1 MIRTKIQLRFNDM
14 DMLGHLYNGQYQHL
28 YDIAK
33 SDYFD
38 RVMGVS
44 ASWYTTGEAFLTA
57 TTTSTYYVSVELQ
70 EPIVIETLI
79 EKIGTKS
86 FTIYQRMLN
95 EQTGELKSDS
105 RTTMV
110 CFNNLTKQTKQMPDK
125 WREKIIEQGDL
136 AEAVA
141 F

>member
-1 MIRTKIQLRFNDM
+1 MISTKIQLRFNDM

-38 RVMGVS
+38 RVMGI
-44 ASWYTTGEAFLTA
+44 ANTWYTTGEAFLTA
-57 TTTSTYYVSVELQ
+57 STTTNYYVSVELH

-86 FTIYQRMLN
+86 FVVYQRMIN
-95 EQTGELKSDS
+95 EATQELKSDS

-110 CFNNLTKQTKQMPDK
+110 CFNNLTKQTREMPQT
-125 WREKIIEQGDL
+125 WREKIGEQGDL
-136 AEAVA
+136 AATVL

>member
-1 MIRTKIQLRFNDM
+1 MILTKIQLRFNDM

-38 RVMGVS
+38 RVMGLVNT
-44 ASWYTTGEAFLTA
+44 WYTTGEAFLTA
-57 TTTSTYYVSVELQ
+57 TTTSSYYVSVELH
-70 EPIVIETLI
+70 EPIVIETSI

-110 CFNNLTKQTKQMPDK
+110 CYNNITKQTRPMPEQ
-125 WREKIIEQGDL
+125 WREVIMAQGDTIL
-136 AEAVA
+136 
-141 F
+141 